1 MIVSLNCYTAAAA
14 EKWSKA
20 PYVMDQKTVD
30 LNCVAVLYCAIF
42 LRGAILRSV
51 VIVL

>member
-20 PYVMDQKTVD
+20 RYVMDQKTVD
-30 LNCVAVLYCAIF
+30 LNCVAVFIAPFSCGVQFYD
-42 LRGAILRSV
+42 R
-51 VIVL
+51 